1 MSPAHTE
8 TMTLVCFARCY
19 EDDVE
24 VIFQG
29 SLRGG
34 LGVEGGKRTVDDGS
48 EARITKLARLGHGLD
63 ITAFLSLSDQ
73 SPTCNYY
80 CWILFLSTLFC
91 LLPCLCWLVY
101 TTKIKDG

>member
-19 EDDVE
+19 EDGVE

-73 SPTCNYY
+73 SPKCNYY
-80 CWILFLSTLFC
+80 CWIIFLSTLFC